1 MIKEIHERTECS
13 LIHVRCESEICIVRF
28 WKMAGAAELKLKKP
42 YQAKKFPVL
51 LYNYAAY
58 IYSWKE
64 NTLRTVAQVWNSV
77 WSSWIP

>member
-1 MIKEIHERTECS
+1 
-13 LIHVRCESEICIVRF
+13 
-28 WKMAGAAELKLKKP
+28 MAGAAELKLKKP